1 MLKPHT
7 GICVHC
13 SDTGPVVRANIYTL
27 LCGMVNEILIFA
39 FDKTIKKRSDPTK
52 SGIKEIWRMK
62 RGNMYWRIRTGHFTN
77 THVHSEICTE
87 TVPFHPGKSLLLS
100 QVLLLD
106 LEIRKKR

>member
-1 MLKPHT
+1 
-7 GICVHC
+7 
-13 SDTGPVVRANIYTL
+13 
-27 LCGMVNEILIFA
+27 
-39 FDKTIKKRSDPTK
+39 
-52 SGIKEIWRMK
+52 
-62 RGNMYWRIRTGHFTN
+62 MYWRIRTGHFTN